1 MKKLIATFIMITAS
15 AIVFAN
21 TSSSEQNKAQES
33 TQSLTIYSNQGR
45 VEIKDKSM
53 CRQIINSDNSISIQ
67 CNTQCTQGIDKSDG
81 KALVQC

>member
-1 MKKLIATFIMITAS
+1 MKKLITILIMTTTCAM
-15 AIVFAN
+15 AFAN
-21 TSSSEQNKAQES
+21 TSSSEQTKAQES
-33 TQSLTIYSNQGR
+33 AQSLTIYSSQGR